1 MHLRVLAGGGTPDV
15 DVYRPAS
22 FDLAVQ
28 PLRPGVAHESL
39 PLFLEPRLADAVERA
54 AAADGL
60 PTSLWA
66 GIAIES
72 ERALITLASAV
83 TTDPAALAG
92 ILDDAARERHDGLA
106 NQRGRRV
113 VRYAL
118 ALRDCAPRAPVRGQS
133 PLNVAVAHH
142 TLIAW
147 ELAAAADGQSV
158 DRWADACLSRLP
170 VGRGRWE
177 SAAALVG
184 QTVGEWIGAQA
195 ARCSSA

>member
-1 MHLRVLAGGGTPDV
+1 MHLCVLAGEGVPDI
-15 DVYRPAS
+15 DVYCPAP

-39 PLFLEPRLADAVERA
+39 ALVLDPRLADAVEWA

-72 ERALITLASAV
+72 ERALITLATAINA
-83 TTDPAALAG
+83 DPTALATV
-92 ILDDAARERHDGLA
+92 LDDAARQRPDGLA
-106 NQRGRRV
+106 HHRGRRL

-118 ALRDCAPRAPVRGQS
+118 ALRDCSPREPVRAQS
-133 PLNVAVAHH
+133 PLNISVAQDA
-142 TLIAW
+142 LIAW
-147 ELAAAADGQSV
+147 ELAGAALGQCAEQ
-158 DRWADACLSRLP
+158 WAAVCLSRLP
-170 VGRGRWE
+170 GARGRWE

-184 QTVGEWIGAQA
+184 QTVGEWVATQA
-195 ARCSSA
+195 ARRSSD